1 MCSSERQTEKAL
13 SIVHSDSRFTLDEG
27 YWRGKDARFGEVSRP
42 MGAYRLLMATQQYRI
57 VAAEDSEIHEE
68 PHIEGSRITVRDIHV
83 RVEKRGLTPERVAER
98 YNLDIAD
105 IYEALAYYHNNP
117 AEMRRVEKRH
127 ERAAAEARERSS
139 LTPPTN

>member
-1 MCSSERQTEKAL
+1 
-13 SIVHSDSRFTLDEG
+13 
-27 YWRGKDARFGEVSRP
+27 
-42 MGAYRLLMATQQYRI
+42 MGTYRLLMATQQYRI
-57 VAAEDSEIHEE
+57 VAAEDSDIHEE

-105 IYEALAYYHNNP
+105 VYEALAYYHNNP
-117 AEMRRVEKRH
+117 AEMRRVKERH
-127 ERAAAEARERSS
+127 ERAAAEAKERSS